1 MVIPTLRRPEL
12 VVRAVESVL
21 SQTLRDIEAIVVP
34 ASDHEI
40 TRWRLG
46 EIDDERLRV
55 LPFHRPLS
63 ASAARNFG
71 VRECRGEWVAFLDDD
86 DFWLPEKLDR
96 QMAIAAKFSS
106 GLMVVSCGVLAR
118 DGVSEWRWPRRL
130 PAADE
135 SVGDYLFRRR
145 SLFGGGGYFQTSTLL
160 APRRLL
166 IDVSFREDLVLVEDL
181 DWILRTANADVPME
195 FVVDPRSNTPQ
206 PLAVWSIDSGRVRE
220 SQDQSWRVAFEWIG
234 ESRHLVSP
242 EAYAS
247 YLLTWLS
254 YEAAKQQSGFSDFW
268 LLLREA
274 FRQGRPSTLD
284 LCVHV
289 GHWLVP
295 IRTLGWLSRTFT
307 AVPKAFKHGDRN

>member
-1 MVIPTLRRPEL
+1 MVIPTLRRPQL

-21 SQTLRDIEAIVVP
+21 SQTLSDIEAIVVP

-40 TRWRLG
+40 TRRRLG

-63 ASAARNFG
+63 ASAARNLG
-71 VRECRGEWVAFLDDD
+71 VRESRGEWVAFLDDD
-86 DFWLPEKLDR
+86 DYWLPEKLTR
-96 QMAIAAKFSS
+96 QLSVAAKSKRK
-106 GLMVVSCGVLAR
+106 LLVVSCGMFAR

-135 SVGDYLFRRR
+135 SIGDYLFGRRGI
-145 SLFGGGGYFQTSTLL
+145 FGGGAYLQTSTLL

-166 IDVSFREDLVLVEDL
+166 IDVSFREDLAMVEDL
-181 DWILRTANADVPME
+181 DWILRAADAGVSVE
-195 FVVDPRSNTPQ
+195 FAVDPRSNTPE
-206 PLAVWSIDSGRVRE
+206 PLAVWSIDPGRSRE
-220 SQDQSWRVAFEWIG
+220 SQDQSWHVAFEWIR

-254 YEAAKQQSGFSDFW
+254 YEAAKQQSGFSVFW

-274 FRQGRPSTLD
+274 TTVRETVFGR
-284 LCVHV
+284 
-289 GHWLVP
+289 
-295 IRTLGWLSRTFT
+295 RTSPVITSS
-307 AVPKAFKHGDRN
+307 